1 MLMKNTHCSEE
12 GRKKD
17 MSRKESRDLAV
28 SAPKN
33 IKLSASSKTFYVIC
47 YVIVALVALV
57 CLIPFILLISGSFTS
72 EQWIRFHG
80 FSLWPGEFSLEAYK
94 IIFKTPEKIVR
105 AYGVSI
111 FITAVGTLAG
121 LFLTSLTAYVISR
134 KDAKYRNALSF
145 FFYFTTLFNGGMVST
160 YIFYIQYLHLKDNY
174 LALILPGVFNVFYLL
189 IMRTFVNNIPFA
201 LIESAKL
208 DGAGE
213 WRIYFTIIL
222 PLLKSGLATIGL
234 FLALG
239 YWNDWYNAMLYMN
252 DEAKYPLQ
260 YMLYSV
266 QQQTQALA
274 RIAAQAGIQVANL
287 PSNSLKMA
295 MAVVA
300 TGPIIIVYPFVQ
312 KYFISGITIGSVKG

>member
-1 MLMKNTHCSEE
+1 
-12 GRKKD
+12 
-17 MSRKESRDLAV
+17 MSNHQDLAV

-33 IKLSASSKTFYVIC
+33 IKLSTSSRTFYVIC
-47 YVIVALVALV
+47 YTIVLLAAILCLV
-57 CLIPFILLISGSFTS
+57 PFILLISGSFTS
-72 EQWIRFHG
+72 EQWIRFNG
-80 FSLWPGEFSLEAYK
+80 FSLIPGEFSTEAYK

-111 FITAVGTLAG
+111 FITAAGTFLG

-134 KDAKYRNALSF
+134 KDARYRNVLSF

-160 YIFYIQYLHLKDNY
+160 YIFYIQYLHLKDSY
-174 LALILPGVFNVFYLL
+174 WALILPSVFNVFYLL

-213 WRIYFTIIL
+213 WRIFFTIIL

-252 DEAKYPLQ
+252 NEDKYPLQ

-312 KYFISGITIGSVKG
+312 KYFISGITVGSVKG

>member
-1 MLMKNTHCSEE
+1 MSKNSNQ
-12 GRKKD
+12 
-17 MSRKESRDLAV
+17 DLAA
-28 SAPKN
+28 SAPKK
-33 IKLSASSKTFYVIC
+33 IKLSASSKTFYAIC
-47 YVIVALVALV
+47 YLVVLLAAVV
-57 CLIPFILLISGSFTS
+57 CLVPFILLISGSFTS
-72 EQWIRFHG
+72 EQWIRFNG
-80 FSLWPGEFSLEAYK
+80 FSLIPGEFSTEAYA
-94 IIFKTPEKIVR
+94 IIFKTPEKILR

-111 FITAVGTLAG
+111 FITAAGTLLG

-134 KDAKYRNALSF
+134 KDAKYRNVLSF

-160 YIFYIQYLHLKDNY
+160 YIFYIQYLHLKDSY
-174 LALILPGVFNVFYLL
+174 WALILPGVFNVFYLL

-213 WRIYFTIIL
+213 WRIFFTIIL

-239 YWNDWYNAMLYMN
+239 YWNDWYNAMLYMGN
-252 DEAKYPLQ
+252 EDKYPLQ

-312 KYFISGITIGSVKG
+312 KYFISGITVGSVKG